1 MTRTRGEKRASFV
14 FLTRRRKV
22 RVAGGATCEPRGAP
36 DAWTAIEDRKVT
48 SGVAFP
54 QHRRG
59 DAREAYP
66 AVLATLIGREVVPAG
81 VPGQVTAAGLRRLPA
96 ALDRVRPKL
105 LLLCLGGNDMLQ
117 RIDASMTAANLRS
130 MVQVARDRGVP
141 VVLIGVPKAPL
152 FSGSV
157 DYFEV
162 IAREFGIPLENEI
175 MASLFYDGSTKS
187 DAVHPNAA
195 GYRRMAEAIA
205 VLLRRAGAVE

>member
-1 MTRTRGEKRASFV
+1 MVDGRGLCCGTDVCLVRGIGTRAAAARAGRHGPRVRGQSHLSTGAGAS
-14 FLTRRRKV
+14 
-22 RVAGGATCEPRGAP
+22 
-36 DAWTAIEDRKVT
+36 
-48 SGVAFP
+48 
-54 QHRRG
+54 
-59 DAREAYP
+59 EAYP

-81 VPGQVTAAGLRRLPA
+81 VPGEVTAAGLRRLPA
-96 ALDRVRPKL
+96 VLDRERPKL

-117 RIDASMTAANLRS
+117 RIDASATAANLRS

-205 VLLRRAGAVE
+205 VLLRSAGAVE